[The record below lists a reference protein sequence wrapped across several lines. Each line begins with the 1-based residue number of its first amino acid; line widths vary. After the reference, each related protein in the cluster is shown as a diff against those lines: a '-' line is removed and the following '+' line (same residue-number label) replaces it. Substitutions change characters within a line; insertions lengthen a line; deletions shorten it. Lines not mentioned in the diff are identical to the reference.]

1 MKISDILKEGLA
13 PNTPPGALTPEQQ
26 QAIAPYLKKDA
37 DGSQYYDLPPTDPK
51 EIGARMGTSITS
63 PEALA
68 QIKSPQGQQEI
79 IQHLLAMTDPKNAV
93 PEINSTST
101 PMSDADAAALVPQN
115 EDVELARWRR
125 IAGLS

>member
-1 MKISDILKEGLA
+1 MKSFKQYLVEANL
-13 PNTPPGALTPEQQ
+13 NPEQQ

-101 PMSDADAAALVPQN
+101 PMSDADAAALFPQN
-115 EDVELARWRR
+115 EDAELVRWRK
-125 IAGLS
+125 IAGLT

>member
-1 MKISDILKEGLA
+1 MKISDILKESTDG
-13 PNTPPGALTPEQQ
+13 LTPAQQ

-68 QIKSPQGQQEI
+68 QIKSPEGQQEI
-79 IQHLLAMTDPKNAV
+79 IQQLLAMTDPKNAV
-93 PEINSTST
+93 PEITSTST
-101 PMSDADAAALVPQN
+101 PMSDEEAAAMMPQN
-115 EDVELARWRR
+115 EDTELARWRK
-125 IAGLS
+125 IAGLE

>member
-1 MKISDILKEGLA
+1 MKSFKQYLVEANL
-13 PNTPPGALTPEQQ
+13 NPEQQ

-79 IQHLLAMTDPKNAV
+79 IQHLLAMTNPKNA
-93 PEINSTST
+93 PPTISSTST
-101 PMSDADAAALVPQN
+101 PLSDADAAALVPQN
-115 EDVELARWRR
+115 DDAELARWRK
-125 IAGLS
+125 IAGLR